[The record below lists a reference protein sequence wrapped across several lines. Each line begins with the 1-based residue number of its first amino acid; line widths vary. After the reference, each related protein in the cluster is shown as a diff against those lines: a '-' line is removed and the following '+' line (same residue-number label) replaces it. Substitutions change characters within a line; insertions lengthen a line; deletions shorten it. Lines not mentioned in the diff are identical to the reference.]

1 MSGFSKKSPISY
13 MRGDF
18 FMYKIKLQNVS
29 RKYTVGKNKEFYAVR
44 NVSLIFD
51 DTGIT
56 TISGKSG
63 SGKSTIINMIGGID
77 NPTDGQ
83 IYIDGVDITKM
94 PKGKWCKFYK
104 NKIAILFQNY
114 NLLSNETVLFNVA
127 ISLMINGMKRTQ
139 AENRA
144 KMLLDYVGLK
154 EELFKKKASL
164 LSGGEQQRVALA
176 RTLANEPDII
186 LCDEPTGALDSKNSF
201 KVMDILKEYSKNHLI
216 ILVSH
221 NPQLVN
227 KYSDRIITITDG
239 IIKSDK
245 NIKKNQDA
253 NQIRKKNPSKSSS
266 WIDALSFSNFKK
278 RFKRN
283 IFSVFAISVSLI
295 SAFLTIGFING
306 KDDAI
311 NKASIKQF
319 DFGSGTI
326 CEEEEISHG
335 SLLSLTRTVRP
346 SFDKLLN
353 NKKLQQNFN
362 IVPNFDAIL
371 PVIPAVSYDGM
382 TIDDL
387 YYYPVYSFTD
397 SSVDKSLLIKGKM
410 PVSDNLVDAVVN
422 DSCYQLLC
430 SSLNKDVLNEYLDIS
445 YYIEHS
451 YVDIDETIVIDHF
464 SYNKKI
470 RIIGVVKELNYLQN
484 PKIYY
489 SYLALEEYL
498 SSYILPNLS
507 TYFNKDITWYNRV
520 FESENFDSISS
531 YSYRLFLKDY
541 RNSNYLFNEL
551 DFGDK
556 LSFTSPSLLIRSSL
570 LGFMQVAEY
579 GLLMFLIIT
588 IIGSVLIIG
597 IMSFASYSEDHKT
610 SAILSCLG
618 ASESEI
624 CSIYL
629 NESIFNG
636 FVSIIISFLAAYG
649 LSILVNE
656 LISRF
661 IDLQNIILIPF
672 VSFLG
677 IPYLFPLLSLII
689 GLLVCVLATST
700 PIVFSKR
707 ISLKEELQSL

>member
-1 MSGFSKKSPISY
+1 

-18 FMYKIKLQNVS
+18 LMYKIKLQNVS
-29 RKYTVGKNKEFYAVR
+29 RKYIAGKNKEFYAVR

-56 TISGKSG
+56 AISGKSG

-77 NPTDGQ
+77 SPTEGQ
-83 IYIDGVDITKM
+83 IYIDGADITRISKS
-94 PKGKWCKFYK
+94 KWCKFYK
-104 NKIAILFQNY
+104 NKIAILFQSY
-114 NLLSNETVLFNVA
+114 NLLSNETVLFNVTV
-127 ISLMINGMKRTQ
+127 SLMINGMKKAL

-154 EELFKKKASL
+154 EDLFKKKASL

-201 KVMDILKEYSKNHLI
+201 KVMDILKEYSKNHLV

-227 KYSDRIITITDG
+227 KYSDRIITIADG
-239 IIKSDK
+239 RIKSDK
-245 NIKKNQDA
+245 NIKKNQDVK
-253 NQIRKKNPSKSSS
+253 RVYKKKPSKSSN
-266 WIDALSFSNFKK
+266 WIDTLSFSNYKK

-283 IFSVFAISVSLI
+283 MFSIFAISVSLI
-295 SAFLTIGFING
+295 SAFLTTGFING

-335 SLLSLTRTVRP
+335 ALLSLTRTIRP
-346 SFDKLLN
+346 DFEKLIN
-353 NKKLQQNFN
+353 NKKIRQNFN

-371 PVIPAVSYDGM
+371 PVVPTIAYDGM
-382 TIDDL
+382 TIDGV
-387 YYYPVYSFTD
+387 YYYPVYSFID
-397 SSVDKSLLIKGKM
+397 SSIDKNLLIKGKM
-410 PVSDNLVDAVVN
+410 PVSDNLIDVVVN

-430 SSLNKDVLNEYLDIS
+430 SSLNKDALNEYLDVS

-451 YVDIDETIVIDHF
+451 YVDIDETIVNDHF
-464 SYNKKI
+464 SFNKKI
-470 RIIGVVKELNYLQN
+470 RIIGVIKELNYLQN

-507 TYFNKDITWYNRV
+507 TYFNKDITWYSRV
-520 FESENFDSISS
+520 FDSENFDSISS
-531 YSYRLFLKDY
+531 YSYRLFLKDHK
-541 RNSNYLFNEL
+541 NSRLLFNEL

-556 LSFTSPSLLIRSSL
+556 LSYTSPSLLIRTSL

-636 FVSIIISFLAAYG
+636 FVSIVVSFLAAYG
-649 LSILVNE
+649 LSILINR
-656 LISRF
+656 LISKF
-661 IDLQNIILIPF
+661 IDLQNLILIPF
-672 VSFLG
+672 ASFLG
-677 IPYLFPLLSLII
+677 IPFLFPLLSLII
-689 GLLVCVLATST
+689 GLLVCILVTST
-700 PIVFSKR
+700 PIMFSKR
-707 ISLKEELQSL
+707 VSLKEELQSL